1 MDKNKSNEDGLYKF
15 LDCYEKNKN
24 KEAVIKGLLIAIVT
38 SILIISALL
47 INNNQENKE
56 IQKRK
61 NNEVIKEILI
71 NKGFHKSKDKLI
83 KEDTSKKIIV
93 NYNNNIIEYTFI
105 TEEYIIKTEYNYNKK
120 EQVLNLKG
128 EYLNKDNPKYFNYT
142 YNTEQ
147 KDLVLIPNIE
157 YPPSIWEDTITI
169 YTELENLLK

>member
-56 IQKRK
+56 IQKK

-128 EYLNKDNPKYFNYT
+128 KYLNKDNPKYFNYT
-142 YNTEQ
+142 YNIDK
-147 KDLVLIPNIE
+147 KDLILIKNVE